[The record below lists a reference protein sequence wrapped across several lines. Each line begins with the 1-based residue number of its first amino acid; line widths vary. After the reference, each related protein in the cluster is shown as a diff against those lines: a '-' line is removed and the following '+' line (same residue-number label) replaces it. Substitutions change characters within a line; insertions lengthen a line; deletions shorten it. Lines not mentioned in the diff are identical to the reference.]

1 MLLVCFFC
9 SIPLL
14 EKRLGNGRGVR
25 DTLALHFGQW
35 SPKEISLCT
44 FDLIIITSKFS
55 FHVHFLHQI
64 GLLLFYVMIFQ
75 KDVFFFKFLLT
86 DIFCYVE
93 VLYLYPPY
101 FSFILLF
108 QNNPILHFFPF
119 HLIPCN
125 LKYSVV

>member
-1 MLLVCFFC
+1 MDGDRREEAREWDGSSF
-9 SIPLL
+9 PLL
-14 EKRLGNGRGVR
+14 GKRLGNGRGVR

-75 KDVFFFKFLLT
+75 KDHF
-86 DIFCYVE
+86 DGC
-93 VLYLYPPY
+93 VL
-101 FSFILLF
+101 F
-108 QNNPILHFFPF
+108 
-119 HLIPCN
+119 
-125 LKYSVV
+125 